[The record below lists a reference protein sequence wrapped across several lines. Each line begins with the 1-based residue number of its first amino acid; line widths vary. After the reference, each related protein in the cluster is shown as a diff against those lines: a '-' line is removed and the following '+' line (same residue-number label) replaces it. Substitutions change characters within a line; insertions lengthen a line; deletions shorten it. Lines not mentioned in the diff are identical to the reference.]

1 MANIYLIG
9 PRACGKTTVGRL
21 LADHLN
27 RRFYDSD
34 ALIVEKAGCE
44 ISEYVEKNSW
54 TAFRDLEAEV
64 LASLSVEGDSIV
76 SCGGG
81 IVVREENLSVLENGF
96 TVYLKTDVDVLAAR
110 LSADPAHGQRPS
122 LTGKSLIEEIS
133 EVLDKREAL
142 YSGCANLIVDGAG
155 SIDEVCTKIQD
166 GYKSFDQGD
175 I

>member
-1 MANIYLIG
+1 MSNIYLIG

-21 LADHLN
+21 LAEQLN

-54 TAFRDLEAEV
+54 EAFRDLEAEI
-64 LASLSVEGDSIV
+64 LALLSGNDDSIV

-81 IVVREENLSVLENGF
+81 IVVREENLSVLKNGF
-96 TVYLKTDVDVLAAR
+96 TVYLKTEVDVLSAR
-110 LSADPAHGQRPS
+110 LSADPANGQRPS
-122 LTGKSLIEEIS
+122 LTGKSLVEEIS
-133 EVLDKREAL
+133 EVLDAREAL
-142 YSGCANLIVDGAG
+142 YSGCATLIVNGSGAV
-155 SIDEVCTKIQD
+155 DEVCAKIMD